1 VNVNGIGIHQD
12 AESLTEENVMKRIF
26 AGLICIL
33 ATSVMADLSALM
45 VIEPTLRKD
54 GLMVSRSGLEAS
66 LSKLLGQN
74 VNVVNTDELTDAMRA
89 TRSGGYDIFIGPP
102 QVIASA
108 IGHGYEL
115 IGSTDA
121 EEQYLL
127 IGRKGIQSAADL
139 RQRRIY
145 LPQQDSIYTYLA
157 RGLLTANGLSFKDLK
172 KIEYARYPQAGLI
185 AISLNLAEATV
196 VRRDHWD
203 QWQVD
208 NGGAAK
214 VLATVETVP
223 GGLSVAIKNDLPA
236 DLRMQIVKWFATQAR
251 SCGMKPVIQHA
262 ELSSYKNVAN
272 MGNFTPTILAGVT
285 VVWEEDVKRLIGQG
299 ATLVDTRT
307 ENEFKRKHIPGAVL
321 VPYHEK
327 SLKDVAYDAGADAFP
342 GLRTL
347 NSQTPTVFIC
357 NGPEC
362 WKSYK
367 ASRAAVAAGFA
378 KVYWYRG
385 GMPDWEKTGQLVAG
399 E

>member
-1 VNVNGIGIHQD
+1 
-12 AESLTEENVMKRIF
+12 
-26 AGLICIL
+26 
-33 ATSVMADLSALM
+33 
-45 VIEPTLRKD
+45 
-54 GLMVSRSGLEAS
+54 
-66 LSKLLGQN
+66 
-74 VNVVNTDELTDAMRA
+74 
-89 TRSGGYDIFIGPP
+89 
-102 QVIASA
+102 
-108 IGHGYEL
+108 L

-208 NGGAAK
+208 HGAAAK

-236 DLRMQIVKWFATQAR
+236 DLRTQIVKWFATQAR
-251 SCGMKPVIQHA
+251 SCGMKPVVQHA

-307 ENEFKRKHIPGAVL
+307 ENEFKRRHIPGAVL
-321 VPYHEK
+321 VPYQEK

-342 GLRTL
+342 GLKTL

>member
-1 VNVNGIGIHQD
+1 
-12 AESLTEENVMKRIF
+12 
-26 AGLICIL
+26 
-33 ATSVMADLSALM
+33 
-45 VIEPTLRKD
+45 
-54 GLMVSRSGLEAS
+54 
-66 LSKLLGQN
+66 
-74 VNVVNTDELTDAMRA
+74 MRA

-127 IGRKGIQSAADL
+127 VGRMNINSTADL
-139 RQRRIY
+139 RLRRIY

-185 AISLNLAEATV
+185 AIKLNLAEATV
-196 VRRDHWD
+196 VRRDQWD
-203 QWQVD
+203 QWQID
-208 NGGAAK
+208 NGAAAK

-223 GGLSVAIKNDLPA
+223 GGLSVAVRNDLPA
-236 DLRMQIVKWFATQAR
+236 DVRVQIVKWFATQAR
-251 SCGMKPVIQHA
+251 SCGMKPVVQRA
-262 ELSSYKNVAN
+262 ELSSYKKVAN
-272 MGNFTPTILAGVT
+272 MGNFTPTILPGVT
-285 VVWEEDVKRLIGQG
+285 VVWEDDVKRLIAHG
-299 ATLVDTRT
+299 ATVVDTRT
-307 ENEFKRKHIPGAVL
+307 ENEFKQRHIPGAVF

-327 SLKDVAYDAGADAFP
+327 SLKDVAYDAAIDDFP
-342 GLRTL
+342 GLKNL
-347 NSQTPTVFIC
+347 NSQTPTVFTC

-385 GMPDWEKTGQLVAG
+385 GMPDWIGTGQLVAG